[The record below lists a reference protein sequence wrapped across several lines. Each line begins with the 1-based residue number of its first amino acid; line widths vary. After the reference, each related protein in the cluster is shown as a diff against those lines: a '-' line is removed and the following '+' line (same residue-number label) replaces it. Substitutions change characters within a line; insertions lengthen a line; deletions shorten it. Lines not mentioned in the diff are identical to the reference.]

1 MTVASI
7 GFIGLGKMG
16 AVMAP
21 HLAAGGYHV
30 TGYDI
35 SPHAV
40 MPPGVEIVAD
50 LTALAGCGT
59 IITMLPDGDV
69 VNAVIGALLAADCK
83 AMVIDMSSSHPDISR
98 AMATDL
104 AARGQMFV
112 DAPVS
117 GGVGR
122 AESGDLMIMAGGSDE
137 AFANAKPLL
146 ALMGTPMLLGPAGCG
161 HAMKALNN
169 YVSAAGLIA
178 SFEALATARDLG
190 IAPDRF
196 LEVINRST
204 GRNNSTEAKIARY
217 VVSEAYN
224 SGFDLRLMA
233 KDVAIAASLAE
244 NGGFDGPVTDAVRQF
259 LQDGLA
265 SLGNAADHTEIYL
278 GITKGKGRS

>member
-1 MTVASI
+1 
-7 GFIGLGKMG
+7 
-16 AVMAP
+16 
-21 HLAAGGYHV
+21 
-30 TGYDI
+30 
-35 SPHAV
+35 
-40 MPPGVEIVAD
+40 
-50 LTALAGCGT
+50 
-59 IITMLPDGDV
+59 MLPDGDV
-69 VNAVIGALLAADCK
+69 VSAVIGALLAAGCD

-98 AMATDL
+98 ALAADL

-122 AESGDLMIMAGGSDE
+122 AESGELMIMAGGSDE
-137 AFANAKPLL
+137 AFAAAQPLL
-146 ALMGTPMLLGPAGCG
+146 ALMGTPTLLGPAGCG

-169 YVSAAGLIA
+169 YVSAAGLVA

-204 GRNNSTEAKIARY
+204 GRNNTTEAKIARY

-244 NGGFDGPVTDAVRQF
+244 AGGFDGPVTDAVRQF

-265 SLGNAADHTEIYL
+265 SLGDAADHTELYL
-278 GITKGKGRS
+278 GITKGRGGS

>member
-1 MTVASI
+1 MTAASI

-35 SPHAV
+35 SPPAV
-40 MPPGVEIVAD
+40 MPAGVELAAD
-50 LTALAGCGT
+50 LAALAGCGT

-69 VNAVIGALLAADCK
+69 VSAVIGALLAAGCD
-83 AMVIDMSSSHPDISR
+83 AMV
-98 AMATDL
+98 
-104 AARGQMFV
+104 QMFV

-122 AESGDLMIMAGGSDE
+122 AESGELMIMAGGSDE
-137 AFANAKPLL
+137 AFAAAQPLL
-146 ALMGTPMLLGPAGCG
+146 ALMGTPTLLGPAGCG

-204 GRNNSTEAKIARY
+204 GRNNTTEAKIARY
-217 VVSEAYN
+217 VVSEAYD
-224 SGFDLRLMA
+224 SGFDLKLMA

-244 NGGFDGPVTDAVRQF
+244 TGGFDGPVTDAVRQF

-265 SLGNAADHTEIYL
+265 SLGDAADHTELYL
-278 GITKGKGRS
+278 GITKGRGGS